1 MILNC
6 QILRGFYLL
15 LLILAPYQSAQSE
28 ALGQKWPNASAT
40 FLTGGL
46 PSGGPA
52 GSLPGNTETWRGAAS
67 DAVNRWN
74 NAQSAF
80 TLITS
85 IETGSGI
92 CQASGDN
99 NLIFSST
106 ACGGDAFGVNTLAI
120 TAGWSSRSTIVKT
133 DIIFNS
139 KNKIWGIYDGPILS
153 SPEDFRR
160 VAMHELGHAMGL
172 AHTKTSSALMFATA
186 SNTFLPTPDDVE
198 SLEAIYAEVEESK
211 DGGGGG
217 SGTYLLLS
225 LLGIGGLRL
234 ISAHKKA
241 D

>member
-6 QILRGFYLL
+6 QTLRGFYLL
-15 LLILAPYQSAQSE
+15 LLILTPYQSAQSE
-28 ALGQKWPNASAT
+28 ALGQKWPITSTT

-46 PSGGPA
+46 PSDGPA
-52 GSLPGNTETWRGAAS
+52 GSLPGNTETWQGAAS

-80 TLITS
+80 TLIIS
-85 IETGSGI
+85 SAAGSGV
-92 CQASGDN
+92 CHAFGDN

-120 TAGWSSRSTIVKT
+120 TAGWSSGTTIVKA

-139 KNKIWGIYDGPILS
+139 NKVWGIYDGPIRF

-160 VAMHELGHAMGL
+160 VAMHEMGHAMGL
-172 AHTKTSSALMFATA
+172 AHTTISSALMFATA

-198 SLEAIYAEVEESK
+198 SLEAIYEGVEESK
-211 DGGGGG
+211 GGGGGG
-217 SGTYLLLS
+217 SSTYLLLS
-225 LLGIGGLRL
+225 MLGMGGLRL
-234 ISAHKKA
+234 VSGHKKA
-241 D
+241 G